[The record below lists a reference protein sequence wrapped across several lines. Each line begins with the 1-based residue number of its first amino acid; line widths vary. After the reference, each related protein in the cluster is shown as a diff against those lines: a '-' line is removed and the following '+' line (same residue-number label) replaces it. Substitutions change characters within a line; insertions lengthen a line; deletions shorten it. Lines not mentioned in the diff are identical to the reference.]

1 MSAGSDCHAGNAS
14 VNLSRE
20 SRSSPNLPK
29 NLITTGTLI
38 VFNNLVESGK

>member
-29 NLITTGTLI
+29 NLITGTLI